1 MSIQAKNSAVIPR
14 FFFPGGAPVPEAI
27 QRAMQSKLDQCFTA
41 HPEGLTVPAV
51 KDLVKE
57 VLPCLTP
64 RHLDI

>member
-1 MSIQAKNSAVIPR
+1 MSVQAKNSAVIPR